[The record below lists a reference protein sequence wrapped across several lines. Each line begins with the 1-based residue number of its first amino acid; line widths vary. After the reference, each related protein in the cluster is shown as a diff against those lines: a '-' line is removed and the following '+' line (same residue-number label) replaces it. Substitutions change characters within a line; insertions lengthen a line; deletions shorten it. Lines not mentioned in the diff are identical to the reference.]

1 VAVVILL
8 LPAMLM
14 LLDKLIVHTTFDMK
28 AAR

>member
-14 LLDKLIVHTTFDMK
+14 LLDKLIVRTTFDMK